1 MRDYAAARQ
10 PDFPD
15 LTGQGVRRA
24 TPDAQSNTESGS
36 DPVNAGTASSSDQ
49 VIGTPTVS
57 DRVPDPAI
65 RRLITPGT
73 SQQDYQD
80 MLEQGH
86 ADSVNPG
93 VWSHVKGAFK
103 GLARGFEEGR
113 GLAGATEAAIHGA
126 ASPQWEADQE
136 FWHRDIPRAAAAAQ
150 HESAMQDETLKHA
163 MNWESV
169 TGINPLTTGE
179 PSRAL
184 QQMLAIYGPNGVR
197 QIMAGAAMMNAQAH
211 SQDVQSKV
219 YYRGRSVDNQ
229 DDVLK
234 IRRAQGV
241 LAGYKAGVPLSDD
254 DIQTLKDA
262 GHSDADQMDKVYD
275 PKRLWVDPGSG
286 TVRRIGLNSGTAGP
300 ITDESTGQPLHG
312 TPRRARGPS
321 MAGQMS
327 KDERAYQRG
336 VKSGHWTQEE
346 LARLEADFQRR
357 YGRKPKRR

>member
-1 MRDYAAARQ
+1 
-10 PDFPD
+10 
-15 LTGQGVRRA
+15 
-24 TPDAQSNTESGS
+24 
-36 DPVNAGTASSSDQ
+36 
-49 VIGTPTVS
+49 
-57 DRVPDPAI
+57 
-65 RRLITPGT
+65 
-73 SQQDYQD
+73 

-86 ADSVNPG
+86 ADPVNPG

-126 ASPQWEADQE
+126 VSPQWEADQE
-136 FWHRDIPRAAAAAQ
+136 FWHRDIPRAAAAAA
-150 HESAMQDETLKHA
+150 HEAAMQDETLKHA
-163 MNWESV
+163 MNWETV
-169 TGINPLTTGE
+169 TGINPLTGE

-219 YYRGRSVDNQ
+219 YYRGHAVDNQ

-262 GHSDADQMDKVYD
+262 GHSDAGEMDKVYD

-286 TVRRIGLNSGTAGP
+286 TVRRIGLNTGTADP

-327 KDERAYQRG
+327 KDERAYQRE
-336 VKSGHWTQEE
+336 VKSGHWTQDE
-346 LARLEADFQRR
+346 LARLEADFERR
-357 YGRKPKRR
+357 YGRKPNRK